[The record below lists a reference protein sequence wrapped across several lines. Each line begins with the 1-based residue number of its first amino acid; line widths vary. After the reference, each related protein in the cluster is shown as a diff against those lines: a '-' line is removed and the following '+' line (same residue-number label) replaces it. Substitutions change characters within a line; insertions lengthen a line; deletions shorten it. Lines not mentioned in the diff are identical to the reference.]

1 MREARIYALAC
12 GGVKR
17 VLGVRPVPL
26 PESPD
31 RRRRLARLRGLYAIV
46 GDEDPVGGA
55 GAALEGGASVVQV
68 RLKTT
73 PTGAFL
79 AAARKVVDLARGRA
93 LVIVN
98 DRADVAFLS
107 GADGVHLGDEDLP
120 PAEAR
125 RLLGD
130 GLLVGRTCRTLA
142 EARAALDEGADHVG
156 FGPMFGSASKAVAVA
171 PRGLSM
177 LREVAAALPA
187 PVVAIG
193 GITLERMGLVASAG
207 AAAAAVIHDL
217 FAQGDV
223 RQRARLLAAAFD
235 AAAPPR
241 TGVP

>member
-1 MREARIYALAC
+1 MAC

-17 VLGVRPVPL
+17 VLGVPPVVL
-26 PESPD
+26 PESLD
-31 RRRRLARLRGLYAIV
+31 RRRRLDGLRGLYAIV
-46 GDEDPVGGA
+46 GDEDPVGTA
-55 GAALEGGASVVQV
+55 AAALDGGASVVQV

-79 AAARKVVDLARGRA
+79 LAARKVVQLAAGRA

-98 DRADVAFLS
+98 DRADLAFLA

-120 PAEAR
+120 PDEAR
-125 RLLGD
+125 RILGP

-142 EARAALDEGADHVG
+142 EARAALETGADHVG
-156 FGPMFGSASKAVAVA
+156 FGPMFGSSSKALAVP
-171 PRGLSM
+171 PRGIPM
-177 LREVAAALPA
+177 LRQVAGALPA

-193 GITLERMGLVASAG
+193 GITLDTIGEVAAAG

-217 FAQGDV
+217 FAMGDP
-223 RQRARLLAAAFD
+223 RERARRLAGAFA

-241 TGVP
+241 GAP